1 MKTEIFSFKFVV
13 NKFSNSHIKSRFLDS
28 FVANFPR
35 NMSDISPVAPKKGD
49 KKKLTILEN
58 FAADF
63 AAGGISGA
71 VAKTCTAPIERV
83 KLIFQTQDANPLIK
97 DGTVARYTGIGNC
110 FKRVYKEQ
118 GFLAFW
124 RGNLTNVL
132 RYFPTQAFNFA
143 FKDTFKKLFPRYD
156 PQKEFFMFFMA
167 NMASGGLAGAGS
179 LTIVYPLDYARTR
192 LASDVGSKQ
201 KSFNGLADCLVKTA
215 KGPSGIWGL
224 YNGFG
229 VSVAGIIPYR
239 GVYFGMYDSISGINP
254 FKNNKGVVGYVSK
267 FAIAQTTA
275 ITAGYASYPFDT
287 IRRRLQM
294 QSELPKAEWMY
305 SGTVDCFKKIIKD
318 EGAAALFKGA
328 GANAL
333 RTVGSALV
341 LVLYGEI
348 KEIFSTH

>member
-1 MKTEIFSFKFVV
+1 MSTQQQNGPSAMG
-13 NKFSNSHIKSRFLDS
+13 FL
-28 FVANFPR
+28 V
-35 NMSDISPVAPKKGD
+35 
-49 KKKLTILEN
+49 
-58 FAADF
+58 DF

-71 VAKTCTAPIERV
+71 VAKTATAPIERV
-83 KLIFQTQDANPLIK
+83 KLIIQTQDANPKIK
-97 DGTVARYTGIGNC
+97 SGEVARYTGIGNC
-110 FKRVYKEQ
+110 FTRVYQEQ
-118 GFLAFW
+118 GLKAFW
-124 RGNLTNVL
+124 RGNFTNVI

-143 FKDTFKKLFPRYD
+143 FKDQIKALFPKYSSK
-156 PQKEFFMFFMA
+156 KEFGMYFLV

-179 LTIVYPLDYARTR
+179 LCIVYPLDYARTR
-192 LASDVGSKQ
+192 LASDVGSGQ

-215 KGPSGIWGL
+215 KGPSGVLGL

-239 GVYFGMYDSISGINP
+239 GVYFGMYDSLAGINP
-254 FKNNKGVVGYVSK
+254 YKNDSGLIGLASK
-267 FAIAQTTA
+267 FAIAQATA

-294 QSELPKAEWMY
+294 QSEKPKSEWLY
-305 SGTVDCFKKIIKD
+305 KGTADCLAKIMKE
-318 EGAAALFKGA
+318 EGTSALFKGA

-348 KEIFSTH
+348 KAAFGFEGGVGGSD